1 MYLVFIPKLALFFIY
16 HAFLS
21 VQSKIGLMLHG
32 VMQCDLALKFLEN
45 ALALTSK
52 YQGPTS
58 LKVAHG

>member
-1 MYLVFIPKLALFFIY
+1 MMVIFFFSI
-16 HAFLS
+16 
-21 VQSKIGLMLHG
+21 QSKIGLILHG

-58 LKVAHG
+58 LKVAQW